1 MIKPAISGVLNVLKA
16 CARAKEVKRV
26 ILTSS
31 TAAVTINQLN
41 GTDLVMDESNWTDVE
56 YLMTAKPH
64 GWVNNQ
70 TLKRLMPCLFTIFEH
85 HFCFGNFL
93 CPPSAR

>member
-1 MIKPAISGVLNVLKA
+1 MLNVLKS

-41 GTDLVMDESNWTDVE
+41 GTGLVMDESNWTDVE
-56 YLMTAKPH
+56 YLYTTKPPGWVINKPH
-64 GWVNNQ
+64 SELGVGGEYLVLN
-70 TLKRLMPCLFTIFEH
+70 
-85 HFCFGNFL
+85 
-93 CPPSAR
+93 